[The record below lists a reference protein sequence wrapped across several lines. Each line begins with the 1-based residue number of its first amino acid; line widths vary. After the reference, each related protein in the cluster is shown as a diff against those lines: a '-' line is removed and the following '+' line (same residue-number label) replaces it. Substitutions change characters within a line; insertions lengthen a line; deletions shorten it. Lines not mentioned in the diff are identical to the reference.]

1 MNRFSKLPELMV
13 APNGARK
20 TKKDHPKLPITISET
35 VEDAYKCFKNGAN
48 AIHAHVRDKNGSHTL
63 DIGLYNELIKELKIK
78 VPDLPVQITTEAV
91 GKYSPNQQF
100 EVVKKLSP
108 ESTSVAFVE
117 MLPDIK
123 DYKLAKKFYEFSIDN
138 NIQVQHIL
146 YSFEELRHFVHAIKS
161 KIIPSTNLQV
171 LYVLGKYD
179 KNFQSRPEDLIPF
192 IQEHKSI
199 ISFTEWGVCA
209 FGEAETDC
217 LMKSY
222 SQGGKARVG
231 FENNFQNADG
241 TTADTNADRVS
252 EIVKLK
258 KSIL

>member
-1 MNRFSKLPELMV
+1 MNRFSNLPELMV

-20 TKKDHPKLPITISET
+20 SKKDHPNLPITISEI
-35 VEDAYKCFKNGAN
+35 VEESDNCFKCGVN
-48 AIHAHVRDKNGSHTL
+48 AIHAHVRDKNGCHSL
-63 DIGLYNELIKELKIK
+63 DTGLYNELIKELKVK

-91 GKYSPNQQF
+91 GKYSPNEQF
-100 EVVKKLSP
+100 EVVKKLLP
-108 ESTSVAFVE
+108 ESASVAFIE

-146 YSFEELRHFVHAIKS
+146 YSVKDLKLFIQAIKS
-161 KIIPSTNLQV
+161 KIISNNNLQV
-171 LYVLGKYD
+171 LYVLGRYD
-179 KNFQSRPEDLIPF
+179 KNFQSRTEDLDLF

-199 ISFTEWGVCA
+199 LSFIEWGICA

-217 LMKSY
+217 LMKSFTF
-222 SQGGKARVG
+222 GGKARVG

-241 TTADTNADRVS
+241 TIAETNADRVS
-252 EIVKLK
+252 EIVKLRK
-258 KSIL
+258 AIL

>member
-1 MNRFSKLPELMV
+1 MNRFSNLPELIV

-20 TKKDHPKLPITISET
+20 TKKDHPNLPITISEI
-35 VEDAYKCFKNGAN
+35 VEEADKCFKSGAN
-48 AIHAHVRDKNGSHTL
+48 AIHAHVRDKNESHTL
-63 DIGLYNELIKELKIK
+63 DTGLYSELIEELKIK

-91 GKYSPNQQF
+91 GKYSPREQF
-100 EVVKKLSP
+100 DVVKKLLP
-108 ESTSVAFVE
+108 ESASVALIE

-123 DYKLAKKFYEFSIDN
+123 DYKLAKNFYKFSIEN

-146 YSFEELRHFVHAIKS
+146 YSVKDLRLFIQAIKS
-161 KIIPSTNLQV
+161 KIISKKNLQV
-171 LYVLGKYD
+171 LYVLGRYD
-179 KNFQSRPEDLIPF
+179 KNFQSRTEDLDLF

-199 ISFTEWGVCA
+199 LSFVEWGICA

-222 SQGGKARVG
+222 SLGGKARVG

-252 EIVKLK
+252 EIVKLRN
-258 KSIL
+258 SIL

>member
-20 TKKDHPKLPITISET
+20 TKKNHPNLPITISEI
-35 VEDAYKCFKNGAN
+35 VEEADKCFKCGAN
-48 AIHAHVRDKNGSHTL
+48 AIHAHVRDKNEKHTL
-63 DIGLYNELIKELKIK
+63 DTGLYSELIKELKIK

-91 GKYSPNQQF
+91 GKYSPSEQF
-100 EVVKKLSP
+100 DVIKNLLP
-108 ESTSVAFVE
+108 ESASVALIE

-123 DYKLAKKFYEFSIDN
+123 DYKLAKNFYEFSIDN

-146 YSFEELRHFVHAIKS
+146 YSVKDLRLFIQAIKS
-161 KIIPSTNLQV
+161 KIISNKKLQV
-171 LYVLGKYD
+171 LYVLGRYD
-179 KNFQSRPEDLIPF
+179 KNFQSKAEDLDLF

-199 ISFTEWGVCA
+199 ISFVEWGVCA

-222 SQGGKARVG
+222 SLGGKARVG
-231 FENNFQNADG
+231 FENNFLNADG
-241 TTADTNADRVS
+241 TIADTNAERVS
-252 EIVKLK
+252 EIVTLRKT
-258 KSIL
+258 IL

>member
-20 TKKDHPKLPITISET
+20 TKKNHPNLPITISEI
-35 VEDAYKCFKNGAN
+35 VEEADKCFRCGAN
-48 AIHAHVRDKNGSHTL
+48 AIHAHVRDKNESHTL
-63 DIGLYNELIKELKIK
+63 DTGLYSELIKELKVK

-91 GKYSPNQQF
+91 GKYSPNEQF
-100 EVVKKLSP
+100 EVVKKLLP
-108 ESTSVAFVE
+108 ESASVAFIE

-146 YSFEELRHFVHAIKS
+146 YSFEDLRLFIQAIKT
-161 KIIPSTNLQV
+161 KIILNKNLQV
-171 LYVLGKYD
+171 LYVLGRYD
-179 KNFQSRPEDLIPF
+179 KNFQSRTEDLDLF

-199 ISFTEWGVCA
+199 ISFIEWGVCA

-222 SQGGKARVG
+222 SLGGKARVG

-241 TTADTNADRVS
+241 TIAETNADRVS
-252 EIVKLK
+252 EIVKLRK
-258 KSIL
+258 AIL

>member
-20 TKKDHPKLPITISET
+20 TKKDHPNLPITISEI
-35 VEDAYKCFKNGAN
+35 VEDAYKCFNNGAN
-48 AIHAHVRDKNGSHTL
+48 AIHAHVRDKNGSHSL
-63 DIGLYNELIKELKIK
+63 DTGLYKELIKELKIK

-91 GKYSPNQQF
+91 GKYSPNEQF

-108 ESTSVAFVE
+108 ESVSVAFIE

-146 YSFEELRHFVHAIKS
+146 YSFEELRLFIQAIKL
-161 KIIPSTNLQV
+161 KIIPSINLQV
-171 LYVLGKYD
+171 LYVLGRYD
-179 KNFQSRPEDLIPF
+179 KNFQSKTEDLNPF
-192 IQEHKSI
+192 IQEHKTI
-199 ISFTEWGVCA
+199 ISFTEWSVCA
-209 FGEAETDC
+209 FGDAETDC

-222 SQGGKARVG
+222 ALGGKARVG
-231 FENNFQNADG
+231 FENNFQNANG
-241 TTADTNADRVS
+241 TIANTNADRVL
-252 EIVKLK
+252 EIATLRKTTL
-258 KSIL
+258 

>member
-20 TKKDHPKLPITISET
+20 TKKDHPNLPITISEI
-35 VEDAYKCFKNGAN
+35 VEEACICFNHGAN
-48 AIHAHVRDKNGSHTL
+48 AIHAHVREKNERHSL
-63 DIGLYNELIKELKIK
+63 DTGLYNELIKELKVK
-78 VPDLPVQITTEAV
+78 VPDLAVQITTEAV
-91 GKYSPNQQF
+91 GRYSPNEQF

-108 ESTSVAFVE
+108 ESASVAFTE

-146 YSFEELRHFVHAIKS
+146 YSFEDLRLFIQAIKL
-161 KIIPSTNLQV
+161 KIIPSINLQV
-171 LYVLGKYD
+171 LYVLGRYD
-179 KNFQSRPEDLIPF
+179 KDFQSKTEDLNPF
-192 IQEHKSI
+192 IQEHKTI

-222 SQGGKARVG
+222 SLGGKARVG
-231 FENNFQNADG
+231 FENNFKNADG
-241 TTADTNADRVS
+241 TIANSNAERVS
-252 EIVKLK
+252 EIVTLR